1 MASPRPTTL
10 KLPSAQQPVVEA
22 IDEGFG
28 ETRLGD
34 AGEIENRAAVRLQAV
49 EGKGASLPKF
59 HKVTG

>member
-1 MASPRPTTL
+1 M
-10 KLPSAQQPVVEA
+10 QQPVVEA

-49 EGKGASLPKF
+49 EGQGAPLPKF
-59 HKVTG
+59 HKVTGMRCAAIAKAIGG